1 MIIKLKQDV
10 SKNVLDKI
18 LQKLDS
24 QKTRYQFSK
33 KENLITIMKHTNGII
48 DEIRKQNIAEEMI
61 PVAKPYVLAVK
72 HRLKPA
78 SKIKLGK
85 NAILGGKDIVI
96 MAGPCSVESEEQIAK
111 IAKEVKK
118 AGGTVL
124 RGGAFKPRT
133 SPYDFQGL
141 GTEGLK
147 MLKKAAD
154 LNNLLVIAE
163 VLDPRDID
171 IVAKYADIFQI
182 GTRNMQN
189 FALLKE
195 MGKTRKP
202 VLLKRGMS
210 STYKELLLAAEYIL
224 SGGNREVIL
233 CERGI
238 RTFVTETRFTMDISA
253 ISYLK
258 KETHLPVIADPSHAT
273 GNAKLVQDVALASI
287 AAGADGLIIE
297 AHHNPQEELVDR
309 DQTID
314 FKTLKE
320 IVVKSKKIAEIVR
333 N

>member
-10 SKNVLDKI
+10 SKNVLDKM

-33 KENLITIMKHTNGII
+33 EENLITIMKHTNGII
-48 DEIRKQNIAEEMI
+48 DEIKNQNIAKEMI
-61 PVAKPYVLAVK
+61 PIAKPYVLAVK

-96 MAGPCSVESEEQIAK
+96 MAGPCSVESEEQITK

-118 AGGTVL
+118 AGGTIL

-154 LNNLLVIAE
+154 LNNLLVISE

-171 IVAKYADIFQI
+171 LVAKYADIFQI

-297 AHHNPQEELVDR
+297 AHHSPQEEIVDR